1 MTLSSM
7 KTDKNTRKRK
17 ASSRRP
23 RKDRLIQTRV
33 PEDLETTL
41 KEEAERRRLTVS
53 HLIRSV
59 LEDTFQL
66 VDDVV
71 TDFDKV
77 VTDSVD
83 LARNVSRNARKLAA
97 TSESLRPAKPGWD
110 RSLGDIYGWNEL
122 VLQRAATCRR
132 CGSDIE
138 SGERGFVGE
147 SDKARRHRVWLCRGC
162 IDQVRPPVD

>member
-1 MTLSSM
+1 M
-7 KTDKNTRKRK
+7 KTTKQIKK
-17 ASSRRP
+17 PSKSRP

-41 KEEAERRRLTVS
+41 EEEAERRRLTVS
-53 HLIRSV
+53 HLIRSI

-97 TSESLRPAKPGWD
+97 KTQRERRAKPNWN
-110 RSLGDIYGWNEL
+110 RSLDDIYGWNEW
-122 VLQRAATCRR
+122 VVQRDAKCRR
-132 CGSDIE
+132 CGDEIE
-138 SGERGFVGE
+138 AGERAFIGQ
-147 SDKARRHRVWLCRGC
+147 SDKVRRNRVWLC
-162 IDQVRPPVD
+162 PPCMDTV

>member
-1 MTLSSM
+1 MNPQ
-7 KTDKNTRKRK
+7 KKTRKK
-17 ASSRRP
+17 PLERRP

-53 HLIRSV
+53 HLIRSI

-71 TDFDKV
+71 MDFDKV

-83 LARNVSRNARKLAA
+83 LARNVSRNAMKIAA
-97 TSESLRPAKPGWD
+97 QSQGERTPKANWD
-110 RSLGDIYGWNEL
+110 RTLGDIYGWSEL
-122 VLQRAATCRR
+122 VLQRAAKCRR
-132 CGSDIE
+132 CGDEIE
-138 SGERGFVGE
+138 RGERAFVGL
-147 SDKARRHRVWLCRGC
+147 SDKPRRSRVWLCRSC
-162 IDQVRPPVD
+162 MDAL

>member
-1 MTLSSM
+1 M
-7 KTDKNTRKRK
+7 KTTNQAKK
-17 ASSRRP
+17 SSKSRP

-53 HLIRSV
+53 HLIRSI

-77 VTDSVD
+77 VTESVD

-97 TSESLRPAKPGWD
+97 KTQRERPAKPNWD
-110 RSLGDIYGWNEL
+110 RSLDDIYGWNEL
-122 VLQRAATCRR
+122 VLQRDAKCRR
-132 CGSDIE
+132 CGDEIE
-138 SGERGFVGE
+138 AGGRAFIGL
-147 SDKARRHRVWLCRGC
+147 SDKARRNRVWLCSPC
-162 IDQVRPPVD
+162 MDTV